1 MTSDYFESI
10 DPATGKPVA
19 RYPQMD
25 DAAVDGVLDQARAQ
39 VTHWPEVPVEARCAL
54 LARIAEQLEYRREA
68 LAGQMTAEMGKL
80 TREALAEVDK
90 CVWVCRYYAEQAPGL
105 LADQPVE
112 TDASRSVVISQPLG
126 VILAIMPWN
135 FPLWQVFRAAVPAIV
150 AGNVMLL
157 KHASNVIGCGNAIAG
172 IFDAAGAPG
181 GLFGHLRVPSGRMAD
196 IIADSRVQAVTLTGS
211 EAAGRAVASAAGQA
225 LKKTVLELGGSD
237 PFVVLED
244 AALDQ
249 TVEKA
254 VLSRFMNCG
263 QSCIAAKR
271 FIVVEAIADDFID
284 RLIGRVEQ
292 LRIGDP
298 RDPEAGIAP
307 MARADL
313 RAGLDAQVQDAVSQ
327 GARILTGGRPAEG
340 AGFYYQPTV
349 MVDVKPGMRAY
360 GEELFGPVAVVYRV
374 ADEKAAVD
382 LANDTDFGL
391 GGSVWTG
398 DRERG
403 ERLARRLA
411 CGCAFVNELVK
422 SDPRLPFGGIKESG
436 YGRELSALGLH
447 EFVNH
452 KTIWID

>member
-1 MTSDYFESI
+1 
-10 DPATGKPVA
+10 
-19 RYPQMD
+19 
-25 DAAVDGVLDQARAQ
+25 
-39 VTHWPEVPVEARCAL
+39 
-54 LARIAEQLEYRREA
+54 
-68 LAGQMTAEMGKL
+68 
-80 TREALAEVDK
+80 
-90 CVWVCRYYAEQAPGL
+90 
-105 LADQPVE
+105 
-112 TDASRSVVISQPLG
+112 
-126 VILAIMPWN
+126 
-135 FPLWQVFRAAVPAIV
+135 
-150 AGNVMLL
+150 
-157 KHASNVIGCGNAIAG
+157 
-172 IFDAAGAPG
+172 
-181 GLFGHLRVPSGRMAD
+181 MAD

-271 FIVVEAIADDFID
+271 FIVVEAIADDFIE
-284 RLIGRVEQ
+284 RLVGRVEQ

-313 RAGLDAQVQDAVSQ
+313 RAGLDSQVQDAVSQ
-327 GARILTGGRPAEG
+327 GARVLTGGRPVEG

-349 MVDVKPGMRAY
+349 LVDVKPGMRAY

-374 ADEKAAVD
+374 ADEKAATD
-382 LANDTDFGL
+382 LANDTGFGL

-411 CGCAFVNELVK
+411 CGCAFVNELVR

-452 KTIWID
+452 KTVWID